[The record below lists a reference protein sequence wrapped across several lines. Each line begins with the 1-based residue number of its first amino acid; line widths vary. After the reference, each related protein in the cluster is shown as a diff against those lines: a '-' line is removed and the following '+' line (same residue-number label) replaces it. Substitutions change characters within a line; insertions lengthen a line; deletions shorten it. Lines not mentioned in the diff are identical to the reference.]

1 MNKNMTALMSAFVRI
16 YHSKNSNIKIYND
29 KYGDK
34 IITTEEYHSISEN
47 LTNGI
52 KFFNPEYQGDDP
64 LKWIV
69 NNNLAPAVLARSS
82 FNEKHLL
89 NEINLGLK
97 QYVILA
103 TGYDTSS
110 FKFNNVLKVFELDK
124 KEMIEDK
131 LERINNT
138 KLDTTNINYISVDFA
153 TDWVNSLIENKNYN
167 SSAKTFCSLLGISY
181 YLEKNT
187 FKNIIKEISKIIP
200 SGSTILFDY
209 PNIFETNKEKINKQ
223 LAQEANEEMK
233 SVYSYNDIEKIAES
247 CNMLVYEHLDHNDI
261 NNMFFYNYN
270 TINPSNKIIA
280 SKGVSYVYLVKQ

>member
-1 MNKNMTALMSAFVRI
+1 MKT
-16 YHSKNSNIKIYND
+16 
-29 KYGDK
+29 
-34 IITTEEYHSISEN
+34 SI
-47 LTNGI
+47 
-52 KFFNPEYQGDDP
+52 FNPEYQGNNP

-131 LERINNT
+131 LERINNA
-138 KLDTTNINYISVDFA
+138 KLDTTNINYISIDFA

-167 SSAKTFCSLLGISY
+167 SSV
-181 YLEKNT
+181 NT
-187 FKNIIKEISKIIP
+187 SN
-200 SGSTILFDY
+200 TILTLSTCY
-209 PNIFETNKEKINKQ
+209 KSTNKLVVHAKLIKT
-223 LAQEANEEMK
+223 
-233 SVYSYNDIEKIAES
+233 ES
-247 CNMLVYEHLDHNDI
+247 
-261 NNMFFYNYN
+261 
-270 TINPSNKIIA
+270 K
-280 SKGVSYVYLVKQ
+280 